1 MQTYIKTED
10 VEKFAFSL
18 IKDSR
23 HLKSAMKEMTRTEE
37 DEFISRI
44 VKWNLKILDLNEV
57 IENEVQ

>member
-1 MQTYIKTED
+1 MSSNMSTYIKTED
-10 VEKFAFSL
+10 VEEFAFSL

-44 VKWNLKILDLNEV
+44 VK
-57 IENEVQ
+57 

>member
-10 VEKFAFSL
+10 VEKLAFSL

-37 DEFISRI
+37 DEFITRI
-44 VKWNLKILDLNEV
+44 VR
-57 IENEVQ
+57 

>member
-1 MQTYIKTED
+1 MKTYIKTED

-37 DEFISRI
+37 DEFVSR
-44 VKWNLKILDLNEV
+44 VVRWNLKIV
-57 IENEVQ
+57 PENEIKKAE